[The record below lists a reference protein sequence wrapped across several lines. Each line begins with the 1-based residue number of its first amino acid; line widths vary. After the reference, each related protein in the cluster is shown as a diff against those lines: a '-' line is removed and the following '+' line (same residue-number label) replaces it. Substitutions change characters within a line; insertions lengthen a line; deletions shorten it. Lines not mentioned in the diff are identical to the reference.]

1 MVRIPTIKIF
11 VLKRY
16 ILEQSFVQGYNSINP
31 TKPPTYQQPYQQLR
45 NTYVPPQPQYVPP
58 PTQSPTYYNQPQQQQ
73 YQPQYQPQYQQPL
86 QQPVQQPQ
94 YQSPVVTQSVT
105 QQFQPVQTPIQVA
118 PPIQTAGQANTPRY
132 VPPVQNSYIP
142 PTMAPTMAS
151 TMAPTT
157 PIPIVPY
164 IPPLQPSVVQASASA
179 SVSGSFQKLGYPIT
193 YTQPTQPPV
202 QQFVPL
208 VPVAASATPM
218 TRPYPLAMVNGPING
233 AKSGDIKL
241 VSADVE
247 HSDGSVPTQKPV
259 VIPLKPGLTLGNTIP
274 TEKTLV
280 SDWTEWTQCSVFDQA
295 ANCGPGT
302 KTRKDRNFGTNET
315 VKVS

>member
-1 MVRIPTIKIF
+1 
-11 VLKRY
+11 
-16 ILEQSFVQGYNSINP
+16 
-31 TKPPTYQQPYQQLR
+31 
-45 NTYVPPQPQYVPP
+45 
-58 PTQSPTYYNQPQQQQ
+58 
-73 YQPQYQPQYQQPL
+73 
-86 QQPVQQPQ
+86 
-94 YQSPVVTQSVT
+94 
-105 QQFQPVQTPIQVA
+105 
-118 PPIQTAGQANTPRY
+118 
-132 VPPVQNSYIP
+132 
-142 PTMAPTMAS
+142 MAPTMAS

-164 IPPLQPSVVQASASA
+164 IPPSQPSVVQASASA

-193 YTQPTQPPV
+193 YTQPTQPTV

-208 VPVAASATPM
+208 VPVAASAAPT

-259 VIPLKPGLTLGNTIP
+259 VIPLEPGLTLGNTIP

-280 SDWTEWTQCSVFDQA
+280 SDWTEWSQCSAFDQA

-315 VKVS
+315 VKVSKLFGYDTVILKHLFSVPSRVNGRLGSQLKNVRNLVA